1 MNQLF
6 ANYQIYDFAAAYLT
20 ILARLKEYST

>member
-6 ANYQIYDFAAAYLT
+6 ANYQIYDFAAAYLP
-20 ILARLKEYST
+20 ILARLKENIT